1 VPLTNTPDSSWSG
14 RLNGCINADQA
25 FSQLSSAMTE
35 YLQMVPGIITEDD
48 PSLGLLH
55 NEQRH
60 SLNYSWRI
68 VGKYMGNDPRR
79 VHIPLDS
86 NHLQDAGGRIA
97 RSFCCFRWQ
106 QAAIK

>member
-1 VPLTNTPDSSWSG
+1 MERIRPKIFYTDLFREEFLGFTVPLNYNTPDWSVEG
-14 RLNGCINADQA
+14 SMVVSIADQA

-60 SLNYSWRI
+60 SLNYSWRE
-68 VGKYMGNDPRR
+68 
-79 VHIPLDS
+79 
-86 NHLQDAGGRIA
+86 
-97 RSFCCFRWQ
+97 
-106 QAAIK
+106 